1 MKKKLLL
8 QGLYYPEVFTEIRAL
23 YYKSVK
29 SGKIFADLPLFPEE
43 LLKNGGTLLL
53 QRAAVDAGAVS
64 EALLKEVEH

>member
-29 SGKIFADLPLFPEE
+29 SGKNFADLPLFPEE

-53 QRAAVDAGAVS
+53 QQAAVDAGAVS